1 MTSARS
7 VSSISSA
14 TSNGY
19 RHPSQWF
26 VILSRRIN
34 YSMFYFRSLRPDES
48 PQFDQPSSFDILD
61 FCYTILLGT
70 FDLLRRLTVKDCL
83 HICLQL
89 NNSICEI
96 IDLFVKHNY
105 GIMTVFKTKQK
116 NSSFFFYSFL
126 F

>member
-1 MTSARS
+1 MASARS

-19 RHPSQWF
+19 RHPSQW
-26 VILSRRIN
+26 
-34 YSMFYFRSLRPDES
+34 SLKPDES
-48 PQFDQPSSFDILD
+48 PQCDQPSSFDILD
-61 FCYTILLGT
+61 FCYTILIGT

-105 GIMTVFKTKQK
+105 GIMNV
-116 NSSFFFYSFL
+116 
-126 F
+126 

>member
-26 VILSRRIN
+26 EF
-34 YSMFYFRSLRPDES
+34 FYCYENSFYYQKYLFRSLKPDES

-105 GIMTVFKTKQK
+105 GIMNVRIVKKQTREK
-116 NSSFFFYSFL
+116 V
-126 F
+126 

>member
-1 MTSARS
+1 VQDQFLQLVQQHQM
-7 VSSISSA
+7 VIVIHH
-14 TSNGY
+14 NGK
-19 RHPSQWF
+19 
-26 VILSRRIN
+26 ILNNFIIKN
-34 YSMFYFRSLRPDES
+34 LYFSRSLKPDES

-61 FCYTILLGT
+61 FCYTILIGT

-105 GIMTVFKTKQK
+105 GIMNVKDKL
-116 NSSFFFYSFL
+116 FFFWFL
-126 F
+126 LQILCLV